1 MLPFNISSNVKLLF
15 VSSTVS
21 ILSSSITL
29 LSKKSLLIVVSIDD
43 KIGCGSSTTSTGVIV
58 WLEVDTLLSLETST
72 LLFISQVI
80 FSLLLLPILSHIT
93 DVV

>member
-29 LSKKSLLIVVSIDD
+29 LSKKSLLIVVSIDY

-58 WLEVDTLLSLETST
+58 
-72 LLFISQVI
+72 
-80 FSLLLLPILSHIT
+80 
-93 DVV
+93 